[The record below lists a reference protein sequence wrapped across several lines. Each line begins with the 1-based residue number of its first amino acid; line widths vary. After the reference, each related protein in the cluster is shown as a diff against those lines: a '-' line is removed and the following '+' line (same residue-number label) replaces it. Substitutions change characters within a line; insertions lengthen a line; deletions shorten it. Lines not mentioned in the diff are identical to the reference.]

1 MTALRSFAFNILF
14 YVWTAVIVVSCL
26 PLLVM
31 PRRTLFWTSRTWA
44 RVNLAMLAS
53 LCGLRYELRG
63 LNNLPAGPCI
73 VASKHQSAWDTM
85 IFPMLFDAPCYVLK
99 RELAWIP
106 LFGWCAVRYG
116 NIPIDRAGGA
126 KALRALIR
134 AARDRLNQG
143 RAVVIF
149 PEGTRVAPGQ
159 RRPHHPGTAALYVQL
174 GVPVV
179 PVAVNSGLFWGRRTF
194 VKKPGRIVLEV
205 LPPIPPGL
213 PRKAFAA
220 TLEDRIESASA
231 RLLAS
236 AAGDAAARGEG
247 LATG

>member
-1 MTALRSFAFNILF
+1 MTGLRSLAFNVLF
-14 YVWTAVIVVSCL
+14 FAWTAVIAVCCL
-26 PLLVM
+26 PLLVL
-31 PRRTLFWTSRTWA
+31 PRRTLYWASRTWA
-44 RVNLAMLAS
+44 RVNLAMLAG

-63 LNNLPAGPCI
+63 LDNIPAGPCI

-85 IFPMLFDAPCYVLK
+85 IFPILFDAPCYVVK
-99 RELAWIP
+99 RELVWIP
-106 LFGWCAVRYG
+106 LFGLCLVRYG
-116 NIPIDRAGGA
+116 NIPIDRSGGA

-134 AARDRLNQG
+134 AARDRLNEG
-143 RAVVIF
+143 RSIVIF
-149 PEGTRVAPGQ
+149 PEGTRVAPGL
-159 RRPHHPGTAALYVQL
+159 RRPHHPGTAALYMQL
-174 GVPVV
+174 DVPVV

-220 TLEDRIESASA
+220 TLEERIETASA
-231 RLLAS
+231 RLLAPP
-236 AAGDAAARGEG
+236 AGEAAARGEG